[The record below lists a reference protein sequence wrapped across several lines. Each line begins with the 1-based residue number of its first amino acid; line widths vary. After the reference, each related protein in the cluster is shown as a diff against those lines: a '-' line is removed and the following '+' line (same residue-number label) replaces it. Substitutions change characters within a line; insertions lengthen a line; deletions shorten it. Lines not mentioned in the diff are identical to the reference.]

1 MTSAY
6 GQITLSKVE
15 DGASITVTSTSYEY
29 KLSTSGTTPPTGTWE
44 KNPVAPTNTQFAWTK
59 TTVTFSD
66 GSKSITYTVGGKTGT
81 NGTNGTNGTSVT
93 VSKTEYAYQK
103 STSGTTVP
111 TGTWLPDPV
120 EPTQTEYVWTRTIV
134 TFSNGSKAT
143 TYTVGGKTGQTGPQ
157 GKGISSIVT
166 QYYLSTSNT
175 SQSGGSWNTTPAA
188 YVNGRYYWRR
198 DHITWSDSTT
208 SDTTAVLDNALTTAN
223 KNAYDAQYAVD
234 NMEIGGRN
242 LLRFTGT
249 CEHFLP
255 LSSNVY
261 VMNDEDIPYIRI
273 ATSSVGWT
281 STAPAPYIP
290 FEAIQGKTVTVS
302 CEVRLVT
309 PIADTASAL
318 YLTMHA
324 YKYQD
329 GTTSRTG
336 HKDYSFNSKVLTA
349 GEWVKLS
356 YTRYI
361 DKADWSVDTSIDEML
376 YVSVAAYNHIAG
388 TIDIRH
394 MKLEIGNVA
403 TDWSPAP
410 EDLVEQARLQTPITA
425 AAAMTEGKIIC
436 GTDSGY
442 RDVAAGVSF
451 DLGHSLLY
459 CGKTIAS
466 GASSVYN
473 YLSYDV
479 VNASITGTIE
489 SGAAKKTLYL
499 KGSISNN
506 SFVISASPFL
516 TTVIPDAESEYYYI
530 PLGVMYSTTNIYFN
544 STNRLYTYINGA
556 FQAVDAAGQI
566 LALQSI
572 NRLNT
577 MEPLVESHSAQLNV
591 MQDSI
596 MSNVEA
602 NYTRADEFNT
612 YVDSQQSSLEQL
624 SNSITAQFS
633 ESRELISSVN
643 GALETYKDDISKY
656 IRFSADGIEI
666 GEEGNA
672 LTLKIDNDEIGFYKE
687 GDQIAYWDGSTL
699 YTGNAWITLERQ
711 FRIGNFAAIPRSDGS
726 VSWLKVGE

>member
-1 MTSAY
+1 M
-6 GQITLSKVE
+6 
-15 DGASITVTSTSYEY
+15 AS
-29 KLSTSGTTPPTGTWE
+29 
-44 KNPVAPTNTQFAWTK
+44 
-59 TTVTFSD
+59 
-66 GSKSITYTVGGKTGT
+66 
-81 NGTNGTNGTSVT
+81 
-93 VSKTEYAYQK
+93 
-103 STSGTTVP
+103 
-111 TGTWLPDPV
+111 
-120 EPTQTEYVWTRTIV
+120 
-134 TFSNGSKAT
+134 
-143 TYTVGGKTGQTGPQ
+143 QTGSYDF
-157 GKGISSIVT
+157 K
-166 QYYLSTSNT
+166 
-175 SQSGGSWNTTPAA
+175 AA
-188 YVNGRYYWRR
+188 RQAYIKANAAQ
-198 DHITWSDSTT
+198 DAI
-208 SDTTAVLDNALTTAN
+208 DNL
-223 KNAYDAQYAVD
+223 
-234 NMEIGGRN
+234 EIGGRN
-242 LLRFTGT
+242 LLLRSKDYTQFYYSMNGATAVKSAYEDGVKFEIT
-249 CEHFLP
+249 ALP
-255 LSSNVY
+255 VSGSWGVLGFNDGRVKNIIEPSQEYTVSFDLMANIALSGVDVQFNVRDGNSKY
-261 VMNDEDIPYIRI
+261 PMMNQ
-273 ATSSVGWT
+273 G
-281 STAPAPYIP
+281 
-290 FEAIQGKTVTVS
+290 EAIFSLTKDTWHHVVITTTALNTLPQISGQHIYFAIGKLKEQLCTFY
-302 CEVRLVT
+302 VRNLKFEKG
-309 PIADTASAL
+309 S
-318 YLTMHA
+318 
-324 YKYQD
+324 
-329 GTTSRTG
+329 
-336 HKDYSFNSKVLTA
+336 
-349 GEWVKLS
+349 
-356 YTRYI
+356 
-361 DKADWSVDTSIDEML
+361 
-376 YVSVAAYNHIAG
+376 
-388 TIDIRH
+388 
-394 MKLEIGNVA
+394 VA
-403 TDWSPAP
+403 TDWTPAP

-425 AAAMTEGKIIC
+425 AAAMTEGKIVC

-466 GASSVYN
+466 GASSEYN
-473 YLSYDV
+473 YLSYDG
-479 VNASITGTIE
+479 VNASATGTIE

-506 SFVISASPFL
+506 SFVISGSPFL

-591 MQDSI
+591 MQDNI

-602 NYTRADEFNT
+602 KYTRADEFNT

-656 IRFSADGIEI
+656 IRFSAEGIEI

-672 LTLKIDNDEIGFYKE
+672 LTLKIDNDEIGFYKD
-687 GDQIAYWDGSTL
+687 GDQIACWDGSTL